1 MNTELRLEMV
11 PSNATT
17 CLSVRLGVWGWH
29 PLALL
34 TVDMTSSTLCGWC
47 LWRSCRCI
55 CRWYHGCLKW
65 CHYVWGWSHCSLGWC
80 HNLLQCFEV
89 TLWAAMTQHTI
100 VVDAATF
107 HVCLS
112 WCHNLQFSYKQKWP
126 RFLIYATNTAKYCHR
141 VSQSNLCLKKP
152 LIFFL

>member
-1 MNTELRLEMV
+1 MNTELWLEMV

-17 CLSVRLGVWGWH
+17 CLGVRLGVWGWH

-34 TVDMTSSTLCGWC
+34 TVDMTSSTFGGWC

-89 TLWAAMTQHTI
+89 KLWAASLTWWHNIPLLLVLWLSMS
-100 VVDAATF
+100 VWVDVTTCSSLTNRSDLVF
-107 HVCLS
+107 SYMLQILLNTVTE
-112 WCHNLQFSYKQKWP
+112 CHNQTSAWKS
-126 RFLIYATNTAKYCHR
+126 H
-141 VSQSNLCLKKP
+141 
-152 LIFFL
+152 